1 MPPFGSHV
9 VKFRDAPV
17 PGAGRQADEAYIRK
31 ATVPFF
37 HPVGTCRMGTDDRAV
52 LTPSLRVRGT
62 ENLWVADASIFPRH
76 IAGNTNATSI
86 MIGERAAD
94 LIHP

>member
-1 MPPFGSHV
+1 M
-9 VKFRDAPV
+9 
-17 PGAGRQADEAYIRK
+17 RK

-37 HPVGTCRMGTDDRAV
+37 HPVGTCRMGADDRAV
-52 LTPSLRVRGT
+52 LSPSLKVRGT

-76 IAGNTNATSI
+76 FAGNTNATSI

-94 LIHP
+94 LIHLQVVVPYPNWRKSVARFCGARIGGME

>member
-9 VKFRDAPV
+9 LKFCEAPAL
-17 PGAGRQADEAYIRK
+17 GAGREADEAYIRK

-37 HPVGTCRMGTDDRAV
+37 HPVGTCRMGADDRAV
-52 LTPSLRVRGT
+52 LSPSLQVRGT